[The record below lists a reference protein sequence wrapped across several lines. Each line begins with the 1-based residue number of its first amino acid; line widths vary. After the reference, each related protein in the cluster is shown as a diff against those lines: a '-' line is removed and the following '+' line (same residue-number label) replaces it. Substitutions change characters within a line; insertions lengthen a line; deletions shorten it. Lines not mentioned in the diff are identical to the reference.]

1 MMDATV
7 IRTKVLELEEQR
19 AYLLTLLERM
29 DIGTLRLDVNQALEE
44 LDELLEEYNQTF
56 PASPIGETF

>member
-1 MMDATV
+1 MMDATI

-19 AYLLTLLERM
+19 AYLLKLLEGP

-56 PASPIGETF
+56 PEAPIGDTF

>member
-1 MMDATV
+1 MDATV

-19 AYLLTLLERM
+19 AYLLNLLERT

-56 PASPIGETF
+56 PATPIGETF